1 MEKAYNV
8 VQASELLGIKTRTV
22 RSWIHN
28 GTIKAQKLTGTR
40 RWIILESE
48 IERMRNNGNTNTEHS
63 K

>member
-1 MEKAYNV
+1 MEKVYNV

-28 GTIKAQKLTGTR
+28 GTIKARKLTGTR
-40 RWIILESE
+40 RWIIDESE
-48 IERMRNNGNTNTEHS
+48 IERMRNGNTNTEHT